1 MSLRQSL
8 SRSKTFI
15 SLYDG
20 VAKAYLTVRQKKL
33 LAAYIDRKS
42 RILYH
47 ISDSLKRNNEFQ
59 MR

>member
-1 MSLRQSL
+1 LREPKQ
-8 SRSKTFI
+8 SKTFI

-20 VAKAYLTVRQKKL
+20 VAKAYLIVRQNKL

-47 ISDSLKRNNEFQ
+47 ISDSLRRNNEFQ